1 MKIFKYL
8 LFLLLILFIA
18 GSIYVATKDGD
29 FSAESSRNINAP
41 APLLYREIADLS
53 NWNTWEGWS
62 SQEGINLNLSEKSSG
77 EDAQISWEAENM
89 QDGKITT
96 TSAIPNKRLEQEV
109 IIKTSTGPATG
120 NITWT
125 LEPQNGQTR
134 VTWKLSG
141 SQSFKEKLAFTLQ
154 DKDMTEIF
162 QPIFEE
168 SLQDLEEDVI
178 RKMEEYSINVDGI
191 TEHGGGYYM
200 YMTTAAK
207 LGEVNSKASKMI
219 DQVSLYMENNNISIS
234 GKPFVIYNQRDER
247 SGTTIFS
254 AAVPTPSQVITP
266 SGSPVLNG
274 YLQPQKVV
282 KTTLKGNRKNAAEA
296 WEASYRYI
304 EENELQVNPQGH
316 PFEIYLTNP
325 AEVDN
330 PALWITEVY
339 IPVE

>member
-1 MKIFKYL
+1 MRIFKYL
-8 LFLLLILFIA
+8 FFLVLILFIA

-29 FSAESSRNINAP
+29 FSAESSRNIKAP

-53 NWNTWEGWS
+53 NWQTWKGWS
-62 SQEGINLNLSEKSSG
+62 TREGINLELSDNTSG
-77 EDAQISWEAENM
+77 EGAQISWKADNM
-89 QDGKITT
+89 RNGKIIT
-96 TSAIPNKRLEQEV
+96 TSAIPNLKLEQEV
-109 IIKTSTGPATG
+109 IIKTPTGQATG

-125 LEPQNGQTR
+125 LEPNNGHTK
-134 VTWKLSG
+134 VTWNLSG
-141 SQSFKEKLAFTLQ
+141 SQTFKEKLAFTLQ
-154 DKDMTEIF
+154 DEGMTEIF

-168 SLQDLEEDVI
+168 SLKNIEENVI
-178 RKMEEYSINVDGI
+178 RKMEIYSINVDGV

-207 LGEVNSKASKMI
+207 LGEVNTRALEMI
-219 DQVSLYMENNNISIS
+219 DQVSLYMQKNNISIS

-266 SGSPVLNG
+266 SGSNVLNG
-274 YLQPQKVV
+274 LLRPQKAI

-296 WEASYRYI
+296 WEATYRYM
-304 EENELQVNPQGH
+304 EENELQVDQQGQ

-330 PALWITEVY
+330 PAQWITEVY

>member
-18 GSIYVATKDGD
+18 GSIYVATKDGE
-29 FSAESSRNINAP
+29 FSVTSSRTINAP
-41 APLLYREIADLS
+41 APMLYREIADLS
-53 NWNTWEGWS
+53 NWTTWEGWS
-62 SQEGINLNLSEKSSG
+62 SKEGIDLTLSEKTSG
-77 EDAQISWEAENM
+77 EGASISWEADNM
-89 QDGKITT
+89 RDGEITT
-96 TSAIPNKRLEQEV
+96 TSAIPYSKLDQEV
-109 IIKTSTGPATG
+109 FMETATG
-120 NITWT
+120 TASGRIEWT
-125 LEPQNGQTR
+125 LEPENGQTK
-134 VTWKLSG
+134 VTWNLSG

-154 DKDMTEIF
+154 DKDMTEIL

-168 SLQDLEEDVI
+168 NLQDLEENVI
-178 RKMEEYSINVDGI
+178 RKMEEYSINVDGV

-207 LGEVNSKASKMI
+207 LGEVNARASEMI
-219 DQVSLYMENNNISIS
+219 DQVTIYMQENNISIS

-266 SGSPVLNG
+266 SGSAVLNG
-274 YLQPQKVV
+274 YLQPQKAV

-296 WEASYRYI
+296 WEATYRYI
-304 EENELQVNPQGH
+304 EENELQVDPQGK

>member
-1 MKIFKYL
+1 MKILKYL

-18 GSIYVATKDGD
+18 GSIYVATKDG
-29 FSAESSRNINAP
+29 AYVATSSRTINAP

-53 NWNTWEGWS
+53 NWTTWEGWS
-62 SQEGINLNLSEKSSG
+62 SQEGINLVLNEKTSG
-77 EDAQISWEAENM
+77 EGATIAWEADDM
-89 QDGKITT
+89 RDGQITT
-96 TSAIPNKRLEQEV
+96 ISAIPYSKLGQEV
-109 IIKTSTGPATG
+109 LMQTSMGTASGM
-120 NITWT
+120 IEWT
-125 LEPQNGQTR
+125 LEPENGQTR
-134 VTWKLSG
+134 VVWKLSG
-141 SQSFKEKLAFTLQ
+141 TQSFKEKLAFTLQ

-162 QPIFEE
+162 QPIFEK
-168 SLQDLEEDVI
+168 SLQDLEENVI
-178 RKMEEYSINVDGI
+178 RKMEEYSINVDGV

-200 YMTTAAK
+200 YMTSAAK
-207 LGEVNSKASKMI
+207 LGEVNARASEMI
-219 DQVSLYMENNNISIS
+219 DQVTIYMEENNISIS

-274 YLQPQKVV
+274 YLEPQKAV
-282 KTTLKGNRKNAAEA
+282 KTTLKGNRKNATEA
-296 WEASYRYI
+296 WEAAYRYI
-304 EENELQVNPQGH
+304 EENELQVDSQGQ

>member
-18 GSIYVATKDGD
+18 GSIYVATKDGE
-29 FSAESSRNINAP
+29 FSATSSHTINAP
-41 APLLYREIADLS
+41 APMLYREIADLS
-53 NWNTWEGWS
+53 NWTTWEGW
-62 SQEGINLNLSEKSSG
+62 LSEEGMDMTLTENTSG
-77 EDAQISWEAENM
+77 EGASISWEAEAI
-89 QDGKITT
+89 QDGEITT
-96 TSAIPNKRLEQEV
+96 TSAIPYSKLEQEV
-109 IIKTSTGPATG
+109 FIETATG
-120 NITWT
+120 TASGNIEWT
-125 LEPQNGQTR
+125 LEPENGQTK

-141 SQSFKEKLAFTLQ
+141 SQNFKEKLAFTLQ

-162 QPIFEE
+162 QPVFEE
-168 SLQDLEEDVI
+168 SLQDLEENVI
-178 RKMEEYSINVDGI
+178 RKMEEYSINVDGV

-207 LGEVNSKASKMI
+207 LEEVNARASKMI
-219 DQVSLYMENNNISIS
+219 DQVTIYMQENNISIS

-266 SGSPVLNG
+266 SGSSVLNG
-274 YLQPQKVV
+274 YLQPQKAV

-296 WEASYRYI
+296 WEATYRYI
-304 EENELQVNPQGH
+304 EENELQVDPQGQ

>member
-8 LFLLLILFIA
+8 FFLFLILFIA

-29 FSAESSRNINAP
+29 FSAEVVREINAP
-41 APLLYREIADLS
+41 APLLYKEIENLE
-53 NWNTWEGWS
+53 NWKTWRGWS
-62 SQEGINLNLSEKSSG
+62 SQEGITLTLG
-77 EDAQISWEAENM
+77 EEVTGEGAQISWEADDIR
-89 QDGKITT
+89 DGKIITL
-96 TSAIPNKRLEQEV
+96 SAIPNSKLEQEV
-109 IIKTSTGPATG
+109 ELQTSTGKATG
-120 NITWT
+120 KIIWT
-125 LEPQNGQTR
+125 LEPGNNQTR
-134 VTWKLSG
+134 VTWKISG

-154 DKDMTEIF
+154 DKDMIEIF
-162 QPIFEE
+162 KPVFEAN
-168 SLQDLEEDVI
+168 LQDLEENVI
-178 RKMEEYSINVDGI
+178 RKMEEYSINVDGV

-207 LGEVNSKASKMI
+207 IGEVTNKALKMI
-219 DQVSLYMENNNISIS
+219 DQVSLYMQKNNISIS

-247 SGTTIFS
+247 NGTTIFS

-266 SGSPVLNG
+266 SGSTVLTG
-274 YLQPQKVV
+274 YLKPQKAV
-282 KTTLKGNRKNAAEA
+282 KTTLKGNRKNVTEA
-296 WEASYRYI
+296 WEVTYRYI
-304 EENELQVNPQGH
+304 EENELQVNQQGQ